1 MQLWKSMADLLVS
14 KKLTLGKNAHVVAFN
29 SSGVEVPVAL
39 GAVEA
44 RSAASTLS
52 QYDNGKTILLNST
65 TAFATTLPS
74 PFMGGRFKFIVTGI
88 PGASNHQIV
97 APASNQFKGSVSS
110 ADLANASAAA
120 STTAATNINLTT
132 TAYVGDWVEV
142 VSNGVNWLVSG
153 SVKAQGGLTFS

>member
-88 PGASNHQIV
+88 PGASAHTIG
-97 APASNQFKGSVSS
+97 AGSAIIKGSVSS
-110 ADLANASAAA
+110 ADLANGSAAA
-120 STTAATNINLTT
+120 STTGGTTISLTT
-132 TAYVGDWVEV
+132 TAYVGDWIEV
-142 VSNGVNWLVSG
+142 VSNGVNWLLSG
-153 SVKAQGGLTFS
+153 SVKAQGGLTIA

>member
-14 KKLTLGKNAHVVAFN
+14 KQLTLGKNAQVVAFN
-29 SSGVEVPVAL
+29 SRGVEVPVAL

-52 QYDNGKTILLNST
+52 QYDNGNTILLNST

-88 PGASNHQIV
+88 PGASAHTIG
-97 APASNQFKGSVSS
+97 AGSAIIKGSVSS

-120 STTAATNINLTT
+120 STTGGTTISLTT
-132 TAYVGDWVEV
+132 TAYVGDWIEV
-142 VSNGVNWLVSG
+142 VSNGVNWLLSG
-153 SVKAQGGLTFS
+153 SVKAQGGLTIA

>member
-14 KKLTLGKNAHVVAFN
+14 KKLTLGKNAKVVAFN

-74 PFMGGRFKFIVTGI
+74 PFMGGWFKFIVTGI
-88 PGASNHQIV
+88 PGAGAHTIV
-97 APASNQFKGSVSS
+97 AGSAIIKGSVSS

-120 STTAATNINLTT
+120 STTGGTTISLTT
-132 TAYVGDWVEV
+132 TAYVGDWIEV
-142 VSNGVNWLVSG
+142 VSNGVNWLLSG
-153 SVKAQGGLTFS
+153 SVKAQGGLTIA

>member
-88 PGASNHQIV
+88 PGASAHTIV
-97 APASNQFKGSVSS
+97 AGSAIIKGSVSS

-120 STTAATNINLTT
+120 STTGGTTISLTT
-132 TAYVGDWVEV
+132 TAYVGDWIEV
-142 VSNGVNWLVSG
+142 VSNGVNWLLSG
-153 SVKAQGGLTFS
+153 SVKAQGGLTIA

>member
-14 KKLTLGKNAHVVAFN
+14 KKLTLGKNAQVVAFN

-52 QYDNGKTILLNST
+52 KYDNGKTILLNST

-74 PFMGGRFKFIVTGI
+74 PFMGGQFKFIVTGI
-88 PGASNHQIV
+88 PGAAAHTIV
-97 APASNQFKGSVSS
+97 AGSAIIKGSVSS

-120 STTAATNINLTT
+120 STTGGTTISLTT
-132 TAYVGDWVEV
+132 TAYVGDWIEV
-142 VSNGVNWLVSG
+142 VSNGVNWLLSG
-153 SVKAQGGLTFS
+153 SVKAQGGLTIA

>member
-14 KKLTLGKNAHVVAFN
+14 KKLTLGKNAQVVAFN

-88 PGASNHQIV
+88 PGASAHTIG
-97 APASNQFKGSVSS
+97 AGSAIIKGSVSS

-120 STTAATNINLTT
+120 STTGGTTISLTT

-142 VSNGVNWLVSG
+142 VSNGVNWLLSG
-153 SVKAQGGLTFS
+153 SVKAQGGLTIA

>member
-14 KKLTLGKNAHVVAFN
+14 KKLTLGKNAQVVAFN

-88 PGASNHQIV
+88 PGASAHTIG
-97 APASNQFKGSVSS
+97 AGSAIIKGSVSS
-110 ADLANASAAA
+110 ADLANGSAAA
-120 STTAATNINLTT
+120 STTGGTTISLTT
-132 TAYVGDWVEV
+132 TAYVGDWIEV
-142 VSNGVNWLVSG
+142 VSNGVNWLLSG
-153 SVKAQGGLTFS
+153 SVKAQGGLTIA

>member
-14 KKLTLGKNAHVVAFN
+14 KKLTLGKNAQVVAFN

-88 PGASNHQIV
+88 PGASAHTIV
-97 APASNQFKGSVSS
+97 AGSAIIKGSVSS
-110 ADLANASAAA
+110 ADLANVSAAA
-120 STTAATNINLTT
+120 STTGGTTISLTT
-132 TAYVGDWVEV
+132 TAYVGDWIEV
-142 VSNGVNWLVSG
+142 VSNGVNWLLSG
-153 SVKAQGGLTFS
+153 SVKAQGGLTIA

>member
-14 KKLTLGKNAHVVAFN
+14 KQLTLGKNAQVVAFN

-52 QYDNGKTILLNST
+52 KADNGKTILLNST

-88 PGASNHQIV
+88 PGAGAHTIV
-97 APASNQFKGSVSS
+97 AGSAIIKGSVSS

-120 STTAATNINLTT
+120 STTGGTTISLTT
-132 TAYVGDWVEV
+132 TAYVGDWIEV
-142 VSNGVNWLVSG
+142 VSNGVNWLLSG
-153 SVKAQGGLTFS
+153 SVKAQGGLTIA

>member
-14 KKLTLGKNAHVVAFN
+14 KKLTLGKNAQVVAFN

-88 PGASNHQIV
+88 PGASAHTIV
-97 APASNQFKGSVSS
+97 AGSAIIKGSVSS

>member
-14 KKLTLGKNAHVVAFN
+14 KKLTLGKNAQVVAFN

-52 QYDNGKTILLNST
+52 QADNGKTILLNST

-88 PGASNHQIV
+88 PGASAHTIG
-97 APASNQFKGSVSS
+97 AGSAIIKGSVSS

-120 STTAATNINLTT
+120 STTGGTTISLTT
-132 TAYVGDWVEV
+132 TAYVGDWIEV
-142 VSNGVNWLVSG
+142 VSNGVNWLLSG
-153 SVKAQGGLTFS
+153 SVKAQGGLTIA

>member
-88 PGASNHQIV
+88 PGASAHTIG
-97 APASNQFKGSVSS
+97 AGSAIIKGSVSS

-120 STTAATNINLTT
+120 STTGGTTISLTT
-132 TAYVGDWVEV
+132 TAYVGDWIEV
-142 VSNGVNWLVSG
+142 VSNGVNWLLSG
-153 SVKAQGGLTFS
+153 SVKAQGGLTIA

>member
-88 PGASNHQIV
+88 PGASAHTIV
-97 APASNQFKGSVSS
+97 AGSAIIKGSVSS
-110 ADLANASAAA
+110 ADLANVSAAA
-120 STTAATNINLTT
+120 STTGGTTISLTT
-132 TAYVGDWVEV
+132 TAYVGDWIEV
-142 VSNGVNWLVSG
+142 VSNGVNWLLSG
-153 SVKAQGGLTFS
+153 SVKAQGGLTIA

>member
-14 KKLTLGKNAHVVAFN
+14 KKLTLGKNAQVVAFN

-88 PGASNHQIV
+88 PGASAHTIV
-97 APASNQFKGSVSS
+97 AGSAIIKGSVSS

-120 STTAATNINLTT
+120 STTGGTTISLTT

-142 VSNGVNWLVSG
+142 VSNGVNWLLSG
-153 SVKAQGGLTFS
+153 SVKAQGGLTIA

>member
-14 KKLTLGKNAHVVAFN
+14 KKLTLGKNAQVVAFN
-29 SSGVEVPVAL
+29 SRGVEVPVAL

-52 QYDNGKTILLNST
+52 QYDNGNTILLNST

-88 PGASNHQIV
+88 PGASAHTIV
-97 APASNQFKGSVSS
+97 AGSAIIKGSVSS

-120 STTAATNINLTT
+120 STTGGTTISLTT
-132 TAYVGDWVEV
+132 TAYVGDWIEV
-142 VSNGVNWLVSG
+142 VSNGVNWLLSG
-153 SVKAQGGLTFS
+153 SVKAQGGLTIA

>member
-14 KKLTLGKNAHVVAFN
+14 KKLTLGKNAQVVAFN

-52 QYDNGKTILLNST
+52 QHDNGKTILLNST

-88 PGASNHQIV
+88 PGASAHTIG
-97 APASNQFKGSVSS
+97 AGSAIIKGSVSS
-110 ADLANASAAA
+110 ADLANVSAAA
-120 STTAATNINLTT
+120 STTGGTTISLTT
-132 TAYVGDWVEV
+132 TAYVGDWIEV
-142 VSNGVNWLVSG
+142 VSNGVNWLLSG
-153 SVKAQGGLTFS
+153 SVKAQGGLTIA

>member
-14 KKLTLGKNAHVVAFN
+14 KKLTLGKNAQVVAFN

-88 PGASNHQIV
+88 PGASAHTIG
-97 APASNQFKGSVSS
+97 AGSAIIKGSVSS

-120 STTAATNINLTT
+120 STTGGTTISLTT
-132 TAYVGDWVEV
+132 TAYVGDWIEV
-142 VSNGVNWLVSG
+142 VSNGVNWLLSG
-153 SVKAQGGLTFS
+153 SVKAQGGLTIA

>member
-14 KKLTLGKNAHVVAFN
+14 KKLTLGKNAQVVAFN

-52 QYDNGKTILLNST
+52 QYDNGKTILLNRPRHLQPR
-65 TAFATTLPS
+65 AS

>member
-14 KKLTLGKNAHVVAFN
+14 KKLTLGKNAQVVAFN

-88 PGASNHQIV
+88 PGASAHTIG
-97 APASNQFKGSVSS
+97 AGSAIIKGSVSS
-110 ADLANASAAA
+110 ADLANVSAAA
-120 STTAATNINLTT
+120 STTGGTTISLTT
-132 TAYVGDWVEV
+132 TAYVGDWIEV
-142 VSNGVNWLVSG
+142 VSNGVNWLLSG
-153 SVKAQGGLTFS
+153 SVKAQGGLTIA

>member
-14 KKLTLGKNAHVVAFN
+14 KKLTLGKNAQVVAFN

-88 PGASNHQIV
+88 PGASAHTIV
-97 APASNQFKGSVSS
+97 AGSAIIKGSVSS

-120 STTAATNINLTT
+120 STTGGTTISLTT
-132 TAYVGDWVEV
+132 TAYVGDWIEV
-142 VSNGVNWLVSG
+142 VSNGVNWLLSG
-153 SVKAQGGLTFS
+153 SVKAQGGLTIA

>member
-1 MQLWKSMADLLVS
+1 MQLWKSMDDLRVS
-14 KKLTLGKNAHVVAFN
+14 KKLTLGKNAQVVAFN

-88 PGASNHQIV
+88 PGASAHTIG
-97 APASNQFKGSVSS
+97 AGSAIIKGSVSS

-120 STTAATNINLTT
+120 STTGGTTISLTT
-132 TAYVGDWVEV
+132 TAYVGDWIEV
-142 VSNGVNWLVSG
+142 VSNGVNWLLSG
-153 SVKAQGGLTFS
+153 SVKAQGGLTIA

>member
-14 KKLTLGKNAHVVAFN
+14 KKLTLGKNAQVVAFN
-29 SSGVEVPVAL
+29 SRGVEVPVAL

-88 PGASNHQIV
+88 PGASAHTIV
-97 APASNQFKGSVSS
+97 AGSAIIKGSVSS

-120 STTAATNINLTT
+120 STTGGTTISLTT
-132 TAYVGDWVEV
+132 TAYVGDWIEV
-142 VSNGVNWLVSG
+142 VSNGVNWLLSG
-153 SVKAQGGLTFS
+153 SVKAQGGLTIA